1 MIGAIVYFHSGT
13 SSLSH
18 CKPVTA
24 RVCIG
29 AGLQTTLR
37 EACAYTTSN
46 AGLTG
51 MRAAT
56 TMISL
61 SWSLSRVLTRCQMLE
76 ILRHFIWIISVKVL
90 RTLWGF
96 TLLFPFFKGRP
107 FSLQRFSW
115 LTQRLAAEQ
124 GRAGAPSLVVCSQLH
139 PLRVQCTLN
148 HTLRWVLPTPA
159 SSGSCHNTVGR
170 RNMSGRVVWKKYHT
184 TANV

>member
-13 SSLSH
+13 SSLCH

-24 RVCIG
+24 RVCTG

-37 EACAYTTSN
+37 EACVYTTSN

-56 TMISL
+56 IMVIL
-61 SWSLSRVLTRCQMLE
+61 PWSLSRVLTRCQMLE
-76 ILRHFIWIISVKVL
+76 ILKHFTWIVSLKVL

-96 TLLFPFFKGRP
+96 TLLFPFFKGGP

-124 GRAGAPSLVVCSQLH
+124 GYSRRSKSGGLFSASPTEGTVQAHPHPMLSPAYTSELGLVSQH
-139 PLRVQCTLN
+139 CGP
-148 HTLRWVLPTPA
+148 
-159 SSGSCHNTVGR
+159 
-170 RNMSGRVVWKKYHT
+170 KKYVRQGGLEEIPH
-184 TANV
+184 NS